1 MPRRPAGAE
10 PDSHHRLLDAALQEF
25 ASRGFAGA
33 RVDRI
38 ARNAQVNKAMLYYHF
53 GSKIRLYRAAL
64 EAVLG
69 RLVARLEAVAAGPGS
84 GPDKLDAFID
94 TFVAAGLDQPTVAP
108 LMLREVAEGAAHL
121 DRHTFGILAR
131 VAGAMVAI
139 VEQGRTEGA
148 FRQVDP
154 LLTYLTTAW
163 PIMIYLAA
171 GPLREKVGR
180 HTSLDT
186 TGLEPSQFI
195 RHMQDMGRRALAVPA
210 RPSRPATSVKTRS
223 RGHAS

>member
-1 MPRRPAGAE
+1 MPRRPASPE
-10 PDSHHRLLDAALQEF
+10 PDSHQRLLDAALREF
-25 ASRGFAGA
+25 ATHGFAGA

-38 ARNAQVNKAMLYYHF
+38 ARDAQVNKAMLYYHF
-53 GSKIRLYRAAL
+53 GSKVRLYRAAL
-64 EAVLG
+64 ESVLG

-94 TFVAAGLDQPTVAP
+94 TFVTVGLAEPAIAP

-121 DRHTFGILAR
+121 DKHTFGVLAR

-139 VEQGRTEGA
+139 VAQGRKEGA

-186 TGLEPSQFI
+186 TGLEPPQFV
-195 RHMQDMGRRALAVPA
+195 RHMQEVGRRALAVPA
-210 RPSRPATSVKTRS
+210 RSTGHAASVKTRS